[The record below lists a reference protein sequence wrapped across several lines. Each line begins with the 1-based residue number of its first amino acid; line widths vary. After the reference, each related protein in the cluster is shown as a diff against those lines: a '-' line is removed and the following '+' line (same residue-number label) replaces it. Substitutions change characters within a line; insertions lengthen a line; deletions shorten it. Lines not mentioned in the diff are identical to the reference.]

1 MAEILEERR
10 VVTALF
16 ADLVG
21 STAITER
28 LDAEETKLIIGDAIA
43 RVIRVV
49 ETYGGTIKDLAGDGV
64 LALFGAPIAHE
75 DDPIRAL
82 RAALEIVAAIS
93 DYAVEVRRG
102 WGVDGFGVRVGVD
115 TGGVVVGAVGAGS
128 RVEYGAVGDAV
139 NTAARLQAESVP
151 GGVLV
156 TERTRRLSGALF
168 EWGEPRTVQLRGK
181 ADAVVTVPLLGMSPA
196 SRQGGEG
203 LEAVM
208 APLIGREAELAVIS
222 RAVQRLGDG
231 RGGILSVV
239 GEPGIGKTRM
249 TVELARQAT
258 AAMHCTLLEGRCA
271 SYAGALPYWPLRDL
285 LRNWLGVA
293 AQEPEIKTRITLRRR
308 VEQLTPGRGED
319 LHPYLASLFGLSLE
333 PENAARLDD
342 LSPEAMQYR
351 TFEVVAELLTAMT
364 AQAPV
369 LMCLDDLHWADHTSL
384 ALVDGLLRLTEDAPL
399 AARTGRARVP
409 ARVR

>member
-1 MAEILEERR
+1 RRIVTEILEERR

-203 LEAVM
+203 RGAVM
-208 APLIGREAELAVIS
+208 AP
-222 RAVQRLGDG
+222 
-231 RGGILSVV
+231 
-239 GEPGIGKTRM
+239 
-249 TVELARQAT
+249 
-258 AAMHCTLLEGRCA
+258 
-271 SYAGALPYWPLRDL
+271 
-285 LRNWLGVA
+285 
-293 AQEPEIKTRITLRRR
+293 
-308 VEQLTPGRGED
+308 
-319 LHPYLASLFGLSLE
+319 
-333 PENAARLDD
+333 
-342 LSPEAMQYR
+342 
-351 TFEVVAELLTAMT
+351 
-364 AQAPV
+364 
-369 LMCLDDLHWADHTSL
+369 
-384 ALVDGLLRLTEDAPL
+384 
-399 AARTGRARVP
+399 
-409 ARVR
+409 